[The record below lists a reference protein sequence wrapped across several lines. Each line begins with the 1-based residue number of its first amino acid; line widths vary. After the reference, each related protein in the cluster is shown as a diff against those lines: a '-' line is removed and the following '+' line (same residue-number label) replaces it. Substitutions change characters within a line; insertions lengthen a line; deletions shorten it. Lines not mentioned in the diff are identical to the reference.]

1 MFFKISLLIL
11 FLAVMACLGIFAGKT
26 DSKKRFFFFSIAGV
40 WAIGIYFLVAYLL
53 VKYCSIYINS
63 VYRLFPWIGATVFL
77 CAYNCQRNTSK
88 WWKSLLWLLACITI
102 KSLLLLFVWVIVMS
116 ISVLFDCFKKAWEG
130 GFLEDLVYFHNSW
143 GIVAV
148 TIFVSAV
155 IWTIFTFRTKNFSVK
170 NIIKYLGYY
179 TSIVIVGWGLVFL
192 ITEVSFYRVQRKAK
206 ELGIMPMDI
215 FSYSYTCPDNT
226 FYHNP
231 LYQPPYSGRY
241 NWLKDQ
247 IPKEELEF
255 TLKNFNS
262 PEAQKSLDN
271 LHNYIDEN
279 ISLQTNFL
287 SNLNS
292 YRYACRRYC
301 DRAVLFNLTGEAD
314 KMFAEYDKYL
324 ELDKKYE
331 DIGLITYLVQVATRT
346 IWGQSIVI
354 NAPDEEKYASWY
366 RKNLEWSKS
375 WKVILSNEAGF
386 YLTDQRLVRYRLD
399 TDSKLIL
406 FIAIPIE
413 KAVRCN
419 GFYGTLKMFE
429 KYNKLKDLEVFEFDG
444 SQYITNL
451 YRQRL
456 AIVLNQIIF
465 ALKTYRA
472 ENGKY
477 PDSLNALV
485 PNYLDRIPPNPL
497 KGEEFDYSSDGEN
510 FILLYNKERG
520 QKIDTRERIKFP
532 KSTYAAFAEGF

>member
-1 MFFKISLLIL
+1 MLLKISLLVL
-11 FLAVMACLGIFAGKT
+11 FFVVMACLGTIAGKT
-26 DSKKRFFFFSIAGV
+26 DSKKRFFFFSIVGV

-53 VKYCSIYINS
+53 VKYCSIYIFS
-63 VYRLFPWIGATVFL
+63 LIGATIFL

-102 KSLLLLFVWVIVMS
+102 KGLLLLFVWVIVMS

-206 ELGIMPMDI
+206 ELGII
-215 FSYSYTCPDNT
+215 EWSFLNSYSPPDNIY
-226 FYHNP
+226 FDNP

-241 NWLKDQ
+241 NWLEEQ
-247 IPKEELEF
+247 ISEEELEF
-255 TLKNFNS
+255 TLKNFDS
-262 PEAQKSLDN
+262 SEARKCLDN
-271 LHNYIDEN
+271 LHKHIDQIIVLQRHVFPS
-279 ISLQTNFL
+279 ISSF
-287 SNLNS
+287 
-292 YRYACRRYC
+292 RAACRSYC
-301 DRAVLFNLTGEAD
+301 DRAVLFNLTGETD
-314 KMFAEYDKYL
+314 KMFVEYDKYL

-485 PNYLDRIPPNPL
+485 PNYLDKVPLHPL
-497 KGEEFDYSSDGEN
+497 KGEEFIYNSDGKN
-510 FILLYNKERG
+510 FILIYDKNRG
-520 QKIDTRERIKFP
+520 HKVDTQERIKIP
-532 KSTYAAFAEGF
+532 KSSKQYITVINSN